1 MWKRSIGLHALAVV
15 AAAALWACSD
25 MGDPLTDPEPEKDD
39 TPLILAVVPDSGAA
53 GDTIRVDGENFG
65 DEAGTVMLGSRSME
79 IAFWTNGQ
87 VRAVVP
93 KEAATGPLRVQ
104 SAAGA
109 SNAVTFR
116 VRTPGGGGGGKLP
129 VIEAIVPRRTVAGD
143 TLWISGSGFGAAPGP
158 LRVEFAAKSGR
169 IAAAVLGWSDAE
181 VMVEVPQEAATG
193 EVTVTDGSQ
202 STPGIAFEL
211 ASRLIS
217 FRGDLSNGQGSAGIL
232 VRNACSSCHFDR
244 ATGISGFS
252 VQNAADIRIGG
263 LRGPVG
269 LPRHPE
275 ESRIIRVM
283 RGTDPIVP
291 RMPDGGFQVPEE
303 DIRVVEDWIY
313 QGMRDN

>member
-25 MGDPLTDPEPEKDD
+25 MGDPLTIPEPEKND

-65 DEAGTVMLGSRSME
+65 DAAGTVMLGSQSME
-79 IAFWTNGQ
+79 IAFWSNGQ

-93 KEAATGPLRVQ
+93 EDAATGSLRVQ
-104 SAAGA
+104 SEAGM
-109 SNAVTFR
+109 SNPVSFR
-116 VRTPGGGGGGKLP
+116 VRTPGGGGGKLP
-129 VIEAIVPRRTVAGD
+129 VIEAIVPLRTVAGD
-143 TLWISGSGFGAAPGP
+143 TLWISGSGFGNAPGG
-158 LRVEFAAKSGR
+158 LQVEFASTTGR
-169 IAAAVLGWSDAE
+169 IEAAVLGWSDAE
-181 VMVEVPQEAATG
+181 VMVEVPEGAATG
-193 EVTVTDGSQ
+193 DVSVTDGSQ

-211 ASRLIS
+211 APRLVS

-244 ATGISGFS
+244 PTGISGFS
-252 VQNAADIRIGG
+252 VQNAADVRLGG
-263 LRGPVG
+263 LRGAVG
-269 LPRHPE
+269 VPRHPE
-275 ESRIIRVM
+275 QSRLIRVM
-283 RGTDPIVP
+283 RGTDPLVP
-291 RMPDGGFQVPEE
+291 RMPDGGFQVPDE